1 MLVSPTVGWNISNLN
16 RPNQVRGHHYWQF
29 FFLIHHINFRM
40 GRERAKRKR
49 DTEDPI
55 TREARLK
62 KNREAARDRRASEP
76 LDVRLERLERNREQA
91 R

>member
-1 MLVSPTVGWNISNLN
+1 MDSLKTLGFVKHFQSCLF
-16 RPNQVRGHHYWQF
+16 VR
-29 FFLIHHINFRM
+29 RM

-76 LDVRLERLERNREQA
+76 LDQRLERLERNREQA